1 MGVYTL
7 SGVRFRKAVFL
18 LGTVVLC
25 LWVSTWGIIPMAVCA
40 VVSYFCGRLIPRFAD
55 KKGLK
60 RLWLILSVIVNMA
73 VLLVFIRSG
82 HSSYDVTS
90 IFTGKGAMLKL
101 FPVWGAGV
109 FTLHGISY
117 CMDIYRKEIEPEKNF
132 LLVSQYICFFP
143 CFSCGPILR
152 FSDMSEQL
160 RKPVITSGKLA
171 EGIKL
176 MLIGFAEKLFLS
188 DPMYEMWQHIRG
200 VSADS
205 LSAACA
211 WLGIIAF
218 SFAFYYELRAYS
230 HIAQGIGSMLG
241 FELPDNFDLPFMS
254 AGFNELIKR
263 FACTFYS
270 WVRDYFYRPICRN
283 KDSVCLWALI
293 LSVLAGSV
301 WYGYGRH
308 TMLWAAFICVMLGIE
323 YLLKNILAAVPTGV
337 RCAVMNVLFLIG
349 LPFLAIDSLPSACGY
364 VAAMLGG
371 GSFAGDVLASYV
383 IKTGVVMYLICGFFA
398 TGIGRYLKRRI
409 MQLNTN
415 IVYIIEPMLT
425 IGFLLISTAFLVG
438 GGNSSMNLFVR

>member
-1 MGVYTL
+1 MGVYAL

-40 VVSYFCGRLIPRFAD
+40 VVSYFCGRLIHRFAD

-60 RLWLILSVIVNMA
+60 RLWLILSVVANMA
-73 VLLVFIRSG
+73 VLLLFIRSG

-117 CMDIYRKEIEPEKNF
+117 CMDIYREEIEPEKNF

-143 CFSCGPILR
+143 CFYCGPILR
-152 FSDMSEQL
+152 FSDISEQL

-218 SFAFYYELRAYS
+218 SFAFYYELKAYS
-230 HIAQGIGSMLG
+230 HIAGYW
-241 FELPDNFDLPFMS
+241 
-254 AGFNELIKR
+254 FNARL
-263 FACTFYS
+263 
-270 WVRDYFYRPICRN
+270 
-283 KDSVCLWALI
+283 
-293 LSVLAGSV
+293 
-301 WYGYGRH
+301 
-308 TMLWAAFICVMLGIE
+308 
-323 YLLKNILAAVPTGV
+323 
-337 RCAVMNVLFLIG
+337 
-349 LPFLAIDSLPSACGY
+349 
-364 VAAMLGG
+364 
-371 GSFAGDVLASYV
+371 
-383 IKTGVVMYLICGFFA
+383 
-398 TGIGRYLKRRI
+398 
-409 MQLNTN
+409 
-415 IVYIIEPMLT
+415 
-425 IGFLLISTAFLVG
+425 
-438 GGNSSMNLFVR
+438 